1 MKDSFFEALREFDI
15 ELNISFYPP
24 LEARKEDL
32 LALLRK
38 KEVRYVVTPLIREFT
53 KKQTLHRHENG
64 REVFLQCFQSHCN
77 NLYDGKVAACFL
89 PFTTKYFNRYF
100 DKTLPEDGAVDLYE
114 ENMTT
119 EKIKQMLATPLER
132 CSYCTA
138 PVPVEWGVIHHP
150 SVLSDWVIE
159 EE

>member
-1 MKDSFFEALREFDI
+1 MTNALLLFSMKDSFFEALREFDI

-64 REVFLQCFQSHCN
+64 RGVTSYHTTGTQPFL
-77 NLYDGKVAACFL
+77 
-89 PFTTKYFNRYF
+89 
-100 DKTLPEDGAVDLYE
+100 
-114 ENMTT
+114 
-119 EKIKQMLATPLER
+119 
-132 CSYCTA
+132 
-138 PVPVEWGVIHHP
+138 
-150 SVLSDWVIE
+150 
-159 EE
+159 